1 MNRKVAKDLGLA
13 FFDHSE
19 RYLITEL
26 RALHY
31 RASIKFPRTGGSAS
45 PAAGAIT
52 AGPARRPRLTERY
65 VRWAVRV
72 YMKSVLE
79 VISGG

>member
-1 MNRKVAKDLGLA
+1 MNSDRDLGLV
-13 FFDHSE
+13 FFDRSE

-31 RASIKFPRTGGSAS
+31 RASTKSPKDGRERITCGGCNHRW
-45 PAAGAIT
+45 PCET
-52 AGPARRPRLTERY
+52 ARLTERY

-72 YMKSVLE
+72 YLKSVLE
-79 VISGG
+79 VISG